1 MAHLGVLFLDEL
13 PEFNRSSLETLRL
26 PLEDR
31 RVTIS
36 RLNTTVTYPCE
47 FMLLVSMNPCPC
59 GYYGS
64 KEKKCSCKPEQIK
77 KYIHQISGPL
87 LDRIDIHI
95 EVNQIK
101 YKQLEDKQKAE
112 TSQTIRN
119 RVNRARKIQLE
130 RYKKYNI
137 SSNSELTPQ
146 LIEKFCNLNIT
157 SKKMLEIAFN
167 KLGLSARA
175 YTKILKLART
185 IADLDGCEK
194 IEDEHL
200 AEAIQY
206 RSLDRKYWYDKK

>member
-130 RYKKYNI
+130 RYKKYNF
-137 SSNSELTPQ
+137 
-146 LIEKFCNLNIT
+146 KFRINT
-157 SKKMLEIAFN
+157 
-167 KLGLSARA
+167 
-175 YTKILKLART
+175 T
-185 IADLDGCEK
+185 IN
-194 IEDEHL
+194 
-200 AEAIQY
+200 
-206 RSLDRKYWYDKK
+206 